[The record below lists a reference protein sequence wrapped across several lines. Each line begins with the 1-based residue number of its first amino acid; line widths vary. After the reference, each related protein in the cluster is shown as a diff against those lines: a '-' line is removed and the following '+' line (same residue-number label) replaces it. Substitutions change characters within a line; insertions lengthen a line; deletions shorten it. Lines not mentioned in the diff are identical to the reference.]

1 MLRWALFQFLIGNSD
16 AHGKNFS
23 FFVRPGGLL
32 EPALVRPG
40 QRTQY
45 DGFEDRAGHGL
56 RRRVPPCRGYP
67 AFALADFA
75 ARCGIDR
82 KLMRREGQRWQL
94 ATTEAAAQAQAADY
108 ESEAERVFVQ
118 GIADFVARQAD
129 RLTQLVADAA
139 LWKDEYL

>member
-1 MLRWALFQFLIGNSD
+1 MSLGGQFTVSPD
-16 AHGKNFS
+16 
-23 FFVRPGGLL
+23 
-32 EPALVRPG
+32 
-40 QRTQY
+40 T
-45 DGFEDRAGHGL
+45 
-56 RRRVPPCRGYP
+56 
-67 AFALADFA
+67 

-82 KLMRREGQRWQL
+82 KLMRREGQRLAKL